1 MSHVANVASASSP
14 GLLSR
19 WITAARSPFVVLPP
33 EERPAH
39 SRYVPQHNDYL
50 ESAALKRDGTALRT

>member
-1 MSHVANVASASSP
+1 MSHVANVANASSP

-33 EERPAH
+33 EERSAH
-39 SRYVPQHNDYL
+39 SRYVPRHNDYL
-50 ESAALKRDGTALRT
+50 ESAALKRAMERL

>member
-1 MSHVANVASASSP
+1 MSHLANAANASSTS
-14 GLLSR
+14 LLSR

-39 SRYVPQHNDYL
+39 SRYVPRHNDYL
-50 ESAALKRDGTALRT
+50 ESAALKRAMERL